1 MEEEPQAQRDL
12 LTLGLTPPTEEMVR
26 RAVALANAPSF
37 GPEVV
42 REDFLVDIALVFA
55 LLSFLA
61 VVVASRLVIIRQRKR
76 REDQRKKGR
85 ENGHDT

>member
-1 MEEEPQAQRDL
+1 M
-12 LTLGLTPPTEEMVR
+12 
-26 RAVALANAPSF
+26 
-37 GPEVV
+37 
-42 REDFLVDIALVFA
+42 DIALVFA